1 MVDEKLKDKVDHM
14 GLENLT
20 RILETKITKEMLKKL
35 DINDLKRN
43 NKLIDQKIDLI
54 ENKISRVLIDTLIDL
69 QNEETPLLIKQTYG
83 GEKCMSC
90 NQNIVNTTVTQLPS
104 KEGIKEK
111 TKKTTSKYMNIA
123 DQDSAGTFYSGSLLN
138 LPEIKTN
145 KSSKTKSSD
154 TDNLQSSN
162 NSYLK
167 TVIPNNKFNSSVK
180 ANSTSRQIK
189 PVILNTTEPNF
200 KLNNPNLNKQYKEMI
215 NEEVSK
221 SNLDGKFLLKKA
233 DNFIN
238 KNINN

>member
-1 MVDEKLKDKVDHM
+1 MKDKVDHM
-14 GLENLT
+14 GLENLS
-20 RILETKITKEMLKKL
+20 RILEAKITKEMLKKL

-90 NQNIVNTTVTQLPS
+90 NQNIVSTTVTQVS
-104 KEGIKEK
+104 NKEGIKEK
-111 TKKTTSKYMNIA
+111 AKKTVTSKYINIA
-123 DQDSAGTFYSGSLLN
+123 DQDSVVTTFNCVSLLN
-138 LPEIKTN
+138 LPDINTN
-145 KSSKTKSSD
+145 KSSKMKSSD
-154 TDNLQSSN
+154 TENLQSANS
-162 NSYLK
+162 SYLK

-180 ANSTSRQIK
+180 VNSLTKQNKLAN
-189 PVILNTTEPNF
+189 LNSTEPNF
-200 KLNNPNLNKQYKEMI
+200 KVNNQMINKQYKEMI